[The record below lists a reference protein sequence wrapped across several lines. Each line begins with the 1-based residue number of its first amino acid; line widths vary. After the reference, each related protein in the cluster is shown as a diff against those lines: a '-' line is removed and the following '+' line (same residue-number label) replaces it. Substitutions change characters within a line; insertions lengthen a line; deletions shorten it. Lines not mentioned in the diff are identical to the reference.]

1 MTEWHF
7 LALFINLLVNIHHIN
22 IRYYHEHTLSTE
34 YICYFS
40 VKLMSCNES
49 NLWDW
54 ASTNAFKNV
63 PNGHRLTKNKYIYWE
78 YILCLWHFL
87 IQKHMNCCYEHEF
100 LVQYLHTC
108 LERQIFSWKSV
119 EKMHNFVVLSALW
132 KTVKWEIITESM
144 LYDRNNVETVEVV
157 RYVPKMDSS
166 RSQKKVA
173 YSMTCC
179 GQGVVR
185 QVTIKKLQNISKS
198 NCWIITGNK

>member
-1 MTEWHF
+1 
-7 LALFINLLVNIHHIN
+7 
-22 IRYYHEHTLSTE
+22 
-34 YICYFS
+34 
-40 VKLMSCNES
+40 
-49 NLWDW
+49 
-54 ASTNAFKNV
+54 
-63 PNGHRLTKNKYIYWE
+63 
-78 YILCLWHFL
+78 
-87 IQKHMNCCYEHEF
+87 
-100 LVQYLHTC
+100 
-108 LERQIFSWKSV
+108 
-119 EKMHNFVVLSALW
+119 MHNFVVLSALW